1 MHKQVV
7 IPRLPCSELVKNRP
21 EQYSELAKVGGVDSS
36 AGLNAARKRIASLYD
51 LTKKFASSHENL
63 NKLRVKLATCKHTSL
78 VRLPPSEHPFI
89 SMY

>member
-1 MHKQVV
+1 MSKTCAALSYVTV
-7 IPRLPCSELVKNRP
+7 RVAVSVSTMN
-21 EQYSELAKVGGVDSS
+21 AKVGGVDSS